1 VKFPFILMLGAIP
14 IAAGAVPPASPVLYE
29 EDVLA
34 SSPIRIAQ
42 WKQMQ
47 AYADALPETVSAGR
61 AAGVEPADDSAEA
74 LRRAFRLR
82 LGYPAPG
89 FLDQPAMR
97 LEQAGEDGVATYYRC
112 YVRVTPQMETYGL
125 YIVPKRAVLP
135 APLVIAM
142 HGGGGFPELA
152 TFHGGSNY
160 HDLVRGAVAEG
171 WITFAPLAVM
181 YPYRDRDH
189 GTPIPS
195 DVREQL
201 DARLNRCG
209 TSLMGVEVTKITR
222 SLDVLETR
230 PEVDRRRVAMI
241 GLSYG
246 GFYTLYTAA
255 LDPRIRVAVASCS
268 FRDRGPDAAPV
279 PENLRETDVLGSVE
293 LVKLIS
299 PRPLQVQDGIGDEI
313 FPIGDVRRAAAQASS
328 CYPGAL
334 AGQFDFQV
342 FAGGHE
348 FHGDVAWPFLRKFLH
363 PERQAQ

>member
-1 VKFPFILMLGAIP
+1 MR
-14 IAAGAVPPASPVLYE
+14 AGRSVSPDWYE

-47 AYADALPETVSAGR
+47 AYAAALPETASPAT
-61 AAGVEPADDSAEA
+61 ANEPTTTDKSPEA

-89 FLDQPAMR
+89 FLDQPSAR
-97 LEQAGEDGVATYYRC
+97 LEQAGEDDVAVYFRC
-112 YVRVTPQMETYGL
+112 HIRVTPQMETYGL
-125 YIVPKRAVLP
+125 YIVPKKAVLP

-171 WITFAPLAVM
+171 YVTFAPLAVM

-189 GTPIPS
+189 GTPIPP
-195 DVREQL
+195 DVRESL
-201 DARLNRCG
+201 DARLKKSG
-209 TSLMGVEVTKITR
+209 TSLMGVEVAKIMR
-222 SLDVLETR
+222 ALDVLETR
-230 PEVDRRRVAMI
+230 PEIDPRRIAMI

-246 GFYTLYTAA
+246 GFYTLYAAA

-268 FRDRGPDAAPV
+268 FRDRGPGAAVV
-279 PENLRETDVLGSVE
+279 PENLKETDVLGSVE
-293 LVKLIS
+293 LVRLIS
-299 PRPLQVQDGIGDEI
+299 PRPLQVQDGIGDNL
-313 FPIGDVRRAAAQASS
+313 FPIDGVRRAAAQSRLY
-328 CYPGAL
+328 YPGAL
-334 AGQFDFQV
+334 AGEFDFQA
-342 FAGGHE
+342 FDGAHE
-348 FHGDVAWPFLRKFLH
+348 FRGDVAWPFLKKHLH
-363 PERQAQ
+363 PERPAQ